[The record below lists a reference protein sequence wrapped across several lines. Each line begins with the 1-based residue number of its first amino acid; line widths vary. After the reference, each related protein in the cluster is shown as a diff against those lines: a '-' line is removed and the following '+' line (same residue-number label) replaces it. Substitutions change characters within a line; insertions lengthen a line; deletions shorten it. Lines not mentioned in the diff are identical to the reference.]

1 MALGAFS
8 HSSVEPTTSV
18 STNETTPVGNAAT
31 ATAWH
36 RSPTVGSGESNG
48 VIAHHPLGDGDAGG
62 DTSAVCNRTNETV
75 VVGDPDTD
83 QTRGSTR

>member
-1 MALGAFS
+1 
-8 HSSVEPTTSV
+8 
-18 STNETTPVGNAAT
+18 
-31 ATAWH
+31 
-36 RSPTVGSGESNG
+36 
-48 VIAHHPLGDGDAGG
+48 LGDGDAGG